1 MQQTNACRRILCA
14 VAEAVGT
21 GSEFRQSRKGERLT
35 TTTKIV
41 VASLNPVKIEATR
54 TAFATLL
61 TGVDLSIVGVSTDS
75 GVSDQP
81 VSDTETLHGARN
93 RRGNA
98 RQTHADADYWVGI
111 EGGIEVFDDQLLAF
125 AWMSI
130 ESKDKRRGEARSPT
144 LTLPAAVKRLID
156 QGKELGD
163 ANDEVFATINS
174 KQGGG
179 AYGLLSDGLYTR
191 ESIYTQTLIL
201 ALLPLVK
208 KVYQ

>member
-1 MQQTNACRRILCA
+1 MD
-14 VAEAVGT
+14 
-21 GSEFRQSRKGERLT
+21 
-35 TTTKIV
+35 
-41 VASLNPVKIEATR
+41 LNVE
-54 TAFATLL
+54 
-61 TGVDLSIVGVSTDS
+61 GVSTDS

-81 VSDTETLHGARN
+81 VSDAETLLGARN
-93 RRGNA
+93 RASNA
-98 RQTHADADYWVGI
+98 RQSHADADYWVGI
-111 EGGIEVFDDQLLAF
+111 EGGIEVFDDQLMGF

-130 ESKDKRRGEARSPT
+130 EARDKRRGEARSAT
-144 LTLPAAVKRLID
+144 LPLPAAVKRLID

-179 AYGLLSDGLYTR
+179 AYGLLSEGLYTR

-208 KVYQ
+208 TVYQ